1 MWTYLAASATCSRG
15 GAIQGDLGQG
25 AGVGP
30 PNWPVGG
37 IPGAPA
43 GRDLAARRQGNG
55 GQARSDSDP
64 GTQGGPSRLYRSDAG
79 SSHGRGVRGGGARSG
94 DESHG
99 ASLRRGPLELR
110 EADEPGESTDQRGH
124 GKGSSKQ
131 HHYTGM
137 RRPGFFVVLEGPEGS
152 GKSTLLGPLA
162 ERMRA
167 VGIEPVV
174 VREPG
179 STRTAEIARQA
190 LLDPEHPV
198 SPLAEL
204 FLYLAARADLVQTV
218 IEPALAAGR
227 VVLSDRFALTT
238 EAYQMAG
245 RKLDANLVRAGNH
258 AATHGLRPDL
268 TLIIDL
274 APEIGLA
281 RQVAA
286 GK

>member
-1 MWTYLAASATCSRG
+1 MS
-15 GAIQGDLGQG
+15 
-25 AGVGP
+25 
-30 PNWPVGG
+30 
-37 IPGAPA
+37 
-43 GRDLAARRQGNG
+43 
-55 GQARSDSDP
+55 
-64 GTQGGPSRLYRSDAG
+64 
-79 SSHGRGVRGGGARSG
+79 
-94 DESHG
+94 
-99 ASLRRGPLELR
+99 
-110 EADEPGESTDQRGH
+110 
-124 GKGSSKQ
+124 
-131 HHYTGM
+131 
-137 RRPGFFVVLEGPEGS
+137 RPGFFVVLEGPEGS

-258 AATHGLRPDL
+258 AATQGLRPDL

-286 GK
+286 GKRQDRLERESAEFHRRVVEYYLAVRGSGVRHLDGRLPPDQLLQAAWLEVRAAAPETFRSVVG